1 MAHIDLAKIKE
12 TKPIEELLKFSILN
26 IDKPSGPTSFQ
37 VSQYVKNALN
47 LNKTSHLGTLDPKV
61 SGVLPILLGRACRL
75 SDYFMHKEK
84 TYVGIMRLHS
94 DMQISLLKEKVKK
107 FIGKISQL
115 PPVRSRVKRE
125 VREREIKTFEI
136 LETDKKDVLFK
147 TEVEAGTYIRKLV
160 HDIGLEIGGAHMLEL
175 RRTKASIFTEEK
187 LYTLYEL
194 EKAIENYKKGDP
206 SLLKQMITPAEIISE
221 IMPAVQLI
229 KNKNLLK
236 KVLTGKPL
244 FKEDL
249 ETNISSLKNNE
260 NFCLFKEDI
269 FIGVYKKVSEK
280 EIIARPEFVFN

>member
-1 MAHIDLAKIKE
+1 MAYIDLEKIKE

-84 TYVGIMRLHS
+84 KYVGIMRLHS

-125 VREREIKTFEI
+125 LREREIKTFEI
-136 LETDKKDVLFK
+136 LETNKKDVLFE

-221 IMPAVQLI
+221 IMPVVQLI
-229 KNKNLLK
+229 ENKNLLK

-249 ETNISSLKNNE
+249 EINISSLKTNE